1 MKTDVA
7 EFCSIPHLVACGA
20 QHTQRGLAFAWCQSR
35 TRKRSRCQGSGG
47 GLGRVCVVCV
57 CVSLVEASSA
67 TISRGQDPNLSGLV
81 GESVGF
87 VKSTDRTWKG
97 GKKKK
102 PTVCSKDNSFS
113 PSISPS
119 STPQTPLPPPHPGV
133 PPLRSL
139 LPTPSPPN
147 KLASQP
153 PPPPNP
159 PPPQT
164 PPPPLATTSSCF
176 QCSRWQQYSIR
187 ENT

>member
-1 MKTDVA
+1 MKTDLA

-57 CVSLVEASSA
+57 GVSLVETSSA
-67 TISRGQDPNLSGLV
+67 TISRGQEPNLSGLV

-97 GKKKK
+97 GNKKK

-113 PSISPS
+113 PSISLS
-119 STPQTPLPPPHPGV
+119 CTRCLSLSLLSRVVFALSLCLCSLSLPPAPA
-133 PPLRSL
+133 L
-139 LPTPSPPN
+139 LP
-147 KLASQP
+147 A
-153 PPPPNP
+153 
-159 PPPQT
+159 
-164 PPPPLATTSSCF
+164 
-176 QCSRWQQYSIR
+176 
-187 ENT
+187 

>member
-1 MKTDVA
+1 MKTDLA

-57 CVSLVEASSA
+57 GVSLVETSSA
-67 TISRGQDPNLSGLV
+67 TISRGQEPNLSGLV

-113 PSISPS
+113 PSISLS
-119 STPQTPLPPPHPGV
+119 STPQLLRPPHPGV

-159 PPPQT
+159 PPPQQ

-176 QCSRWQQYSIR
+176 QCSRW
-187 ENT
+187 